1 MRPTIKIN
9 ISGVIFHIDE
19 DAYARLREYLTE
31 INTHF
36 AGQAEGKEIID
47 DIETRIAE
55 LLQARINEQ
64 KQVISLDDIHEV
76 IRIMGEPEDIFEATE
91 DGKEG
96 EPETRVYAGPRRLYR
111 DSDNSVLG
119 GVCGGLGAYFGID
132 PVWLRLAFALLFIL
146 HGFGLLVY
154 IILWIVIPKARTT
167 AQKLEMR
174 GKAVTVTNIEHTVRE
189 EYERVKERVQ
199 DIPNSRA
206 YRKTTNGLNQFIHG
220 LGQVI
225 VVLFKAFLILIG
237 FSFLVAGVVTLAALV
252 TLLFHH
258 FPWFPI
264 QSWDLP
270 SFSLNHFLGIFFD
283 PVNLPVIQVCL
294 ALTVGIPLVALVYGG
309 IKLMFRIRTRD
320 RVLGLTTFIL
330 WLISTITLVSLSAI
344 EARHFRREN
353 RIVRTAVLDVPPG
366 DTLFL
371 HMRSRADMGIADNE
385 IWIFDDD
392 DDVAYV
398 VDDRT
403 LFIRPEL
410 DILPSG
416 NEKAVMEFRQ
426 EARGYTRELAAVH
439 AESIEYG
446 WSLEGKHLI
455 IDPYYTPGAGEKF
468 RAQKLDIRLRI
479 PVGTVIYM
487 EEGLEDI
494 LQWHIDNDRDMRRWE
509 LPGKYWTMGKEQ
521 LILSP

>member
-55 LLQARINEQ
+55 LLQSGINEQ
-64 KQVISLDDIHEV
+64 KQVISLDDILEV

-91 DGKEG
+91 PESETG
-96 EPETRVYAGPRRLYR
+96 PETRVYAGPHRLYR
-111 DSDNSVLG
+111 DPDNSVLG

-132 PVWLRLAFALLFIL
+132 PVWLRLAFLLLLIL
-146 HGFGLLVY
+146 HGFGLLIY

-174 GKAVTVTNIEHTVRE
+174 GEAVTVTTIERTVRK
-189 EYERVKERVQ
+189 EYDRVKEGVKN
-199 DIPNSRA
+199 IPRSRA
-206 YRKTTNGLNQFIHG
+206 YRQTTNGVNQFMHG

-225 VVLFKAFLILIG
+225 VALFKAFLILIG
-237 FSFLVAGVVTLAALV
+237 FSFLVVGVVTLVALV
-252 TLLFHH
+252 ALMFHQ
-258 FPWFPI
+258 FSWFPV
-264 QSWDLP
+264 QNWDFP

-283 PVNLPVIQVCL
+283 PVNLPVIQACL
-294 ALTVGIPLVALVYGG
+294 ALTVGIPLVALIYGG

-330 WLISTITLVSLSAI
+330 WLISTITLVSLGAV
-344 EARHFRREN
+344 EARHFRTDN
-353 RIVRTAVLDVPPG
+353 RIVRNVVLDVQPG

-392 DDVAYV
+392 DDVAFV
-398 VDDRT
+398 VDDRA

-410 DILPSG
+410 DILPSVNG
-416 NEKAVMEFRQ
+416 KTVIEFIQ
-426 EARGYTRELAAVH
+426 EARGYTREQAADH
-439 AESIEYG
+439 ADMIQYH
-446 WSLEGKHLI
+446 WTLKGKWLVM
-455 IDPYYTPGAGEKF
+455 DPYFTPGAGEKF
-468 RAQKLDIRLRI
+468 RAQELDIRLMV
-479 PVGTVIYM
+479 PEGTVLYM
-487 EEGLEDI
+487 EEGLDDM
-494 LQWHIDNDRDMRRWE
+494 LDYYVDNDRGMRRWE
-509 LPGKYWTMGKEQ
+509 MPGKYWIMGKEE
-521 LILSP
+521 LILSE